1 MELEQLMKNYNSKLA
16 RYQKMSKWYETA
28 SIAEQLALERNIVG
42 VINDCNDALN
52 KITQEVSQQE
62 ILYGFEV

>member
-1 MELEQLMKNYNSKLA
+1 MRNYNSKLA
-16 RYQKMSKWYETA
+16 RYQKMSKWCETA
-28 SIAEQLALERNIVG
+28 SIEEQLALEQHIVA

-52 KITQEVSQQE
+52 KITQEVSQRE